1 MPRFKLNS
9 MVPGNYSFHCPEAR
23 ITLNVYRP
31 MSEFKEVTPSV
42 VRGVMTNRLI
52 DLDQVV
58 EAKHH
63 HIGLSDTDLKE
74 VLLHGVQESN
84 EKEDNKEMQEEI
96 NSNPKPEEVGTD
108 VKEEAEEPTVEE
120 STTEESVEAVA
131 LMEEPA
137 EEVAPAPKKRTRS
150 AKK

>member
-31 MSEFKEVTPSV
+31 MADFKEVTPSV

-63 HIGLSDTDLKE
+63 HIGLSDTDLKG
-74 VLLHGVQESN
+74 VLLHGVQKSS
-84 EKEDNKEMQEEI
+84 EKENNKEMQEEI
-96 NSNPKPEEVGTD
+96 ISNPQPEEVVTD
-108 VKEEAEEPTVEE
+108 VMEEAEEPAAEETVEATA
-120 STTEESVEAVA
+120 ST
-131 LMEEPA
+131 EEPA

-150 AKK
+150 TKK

>member
-31 MSEFKEVTPSV
+31 MADFKEVTPSV

-74 VLLHGVQESN
+74 VLLHGVQESG
-84 EKEDNKEMQEEI
+84 EKEDNKEMQEEVT
-96 NSNPKPEEVGTD
+96 SNPQPEEVGTD
-108 VKEEAEEPTVEE
+108 VEEEAEEPAAEETVEATA
-120 STTEESVEAVA
+120 ST
-131 LMEEPA
+131 EEPA

-150 AKK
+150 TKK

>member
-1 MPRFKLNS
+1 MPRFKLNP
-9 MVPGNYSFHCPEAR
+9 MVPGNYSFHCPDSR

-31 MSEFKEVTPSV
+31 MADFKEVTPSV

-63 HIGLSDTDLKE
+63 HIGLSDTDLKG
-74 VLLHGVQESN
+74 VLLHGVQKSS
-84 EKEDNKEMQEEI
+84 EKENNKEMQEEI
-96 NSNPKPEEVGTD
+96 ISNHQPEEVVTD
-108 VKEEAEEPTVEE
+108 VKEEAEEPTAEE
-120 STTEESVEAVA
+120 AVEAVA

>member
-31 MSEFKEVTPSV
+31 MADFKEVTPSV

-96 NSNPKPEEVGTD
+96 TSNPQPEEVGTD
-108 VKEEAEEPTVEE
+108 VEEEAEEPAAEETVEATA
-120 STTEESVEAVA
+120 ST
-131 LMEEPA
+131 EEPA

-150 AKK
+150 TKK

>member
-1 MPRFKLNS
+1 MPRFKLNP
-9 MVPGNYSFHCPEAR
+9 MVPGNYSFHCPDSR

-31 MSEFKEVTPSV
+31 MADFKEVTPSV

-74 VLLHGVQESN
+74 VLLHGVQESG
-84 EKEDNKEMQEEI
+84 EKEDNKEMQEEVT
-96 NSNPKPEEVGTD
+96 SNPQPEEVGTD
-108 VKEEAEEPTVEE
+108 VEEEAEEPAAEETVEATA
-120 STTEESVEAVA
+120 ST
-131 LMEEPA
+131 EEPA

-150 AKK
+150 TKK

>member
-31 MSEFKEVTPSV
+31 MADFKEVTPSV

-96 NSNPKPEEVGTD
+96 ISNPQPEEVVTD
-108 VKEEAEEPTVEE
+108 VKEEAEEPAAEETVEATA
-120 STTEESVEAVA
+120 ST
-131 LMEEPA
+131 EEPA

-150 AKK
+150 TKK

>member
-31 MSEFKEVTPSV
+31 MADFKEVTPSV

-63 HIGLSDTDLKE
+63 HIGLSDTDLKG
-74 VLLHGVQESN
+74 VLLHGVQKSS
-84 EKEDNKEMQEEI
+84 EKENNKEMQEEI
-96 NSNPKPEEVGTD
+96 ISNHQPEEVVTD
-108 VKEEAEEPTVEE
+108 VKEEAEEPAAEETVEATA
-120 STTEESVEAVA
+120 ST
-131 LMEEPA
+131 EEPA

>member
-1 MPRFKLNS
+1 MPRFKLNP
-9 MVPGNYSFHCPEAR
+9 MVPGNYSFHCPDSR

-31 MSEFKEVTPSV
+31 MADFKEVTPSV

-84 EKEDNKEMQEEI
+84 EKEDNKEMQEEVT
-96 NSNPKPEEVGTD
+96 SNPQPEEVGTD
-108 VKEEAEEPTVEE
+108 VEEEAEEPAAEETVEATA
-120 STTEESVEAVA
+120 ST
-131 LMEEPA
+131 EEPA

-150 AKK
+150 TKK